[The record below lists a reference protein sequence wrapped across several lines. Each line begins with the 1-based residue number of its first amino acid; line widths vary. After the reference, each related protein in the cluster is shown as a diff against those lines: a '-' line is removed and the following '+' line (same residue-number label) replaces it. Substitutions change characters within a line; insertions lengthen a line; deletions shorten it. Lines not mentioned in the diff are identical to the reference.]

1 MSTDII
7 MPQLGES
14 IAEGTVVKWLIPVG
28 GAIQKDESLLEVE
41 TEKVTLE
48 IPSPTTG
55 LLKEVII
62 HEGETVPVGTLL
74 AHIESA
80 PSSEVIN
87 RVGGVVLR
95 PMEPASEGEQH
106 HSPAVRQM
114 AKEHGIDL
122 SRVKGTGVGGRV
134 TKKDVL
140 DFVAQSSP
148 QTEIAA
154 TGSESSMGEDL
165 LPFTQ
170 MRKTIADRMVKS
182 KQTSAHV
189 STFFEADFSGI
200 ATFRE
205 GRNLTYLPFVIRATA
220 RALLDVPIVN
230 SSWGEQGIVVKKDI
244 HVGIATFRE
253 GRNLTYLPFVIRAT
267 ARALRDMPI
276 VNSSWGEQGIAV
288 KKDIHIGIATALED
302 GLLVPVVRYADRKG
316 LTQLAKEIADLAER
330 ARSKKLSPEEVQ
342 GGTFTITNHG
352 GFGSLFSTPIIHQ
365 PQIAILGV
373 GAIQKRAIVMN
384 DAIAIRPMGYLSL
397 SFDHRVIDGA
407 TADQFMAKVK
417 HYVEQSQWERI
428 L

>member
-1 MSTDII
+1 MATDII

-28 GAIQKDESLLEVE
+28 GMIQKDESLLEVE

-48 IPSPTTG
+48 IPSPATG
-55 LLKEVII
+55 LLNEIII
-62 HEGETVPVGTLL
+62 HEGQTVPVGTLL
-74 AHIESA
+74 ARIDSVPA
-80 PSSEVIN
+80 SEVVN
-87 RVGGVVLR
+87 RVGGVVVR
-95 PMEPASEGEQH
+95 PMEPTPAGNQH
-106 HSPAVRQM
+106 HSPAVRQL

-122 SRVKGTGVGGRV
+122 SQVKGTGVGGRV

-140 DFVAQSSP
+140 DVIAQSGS
-148 QTEIAA
+148 QANIAA
-154 TGSESSMGEDL
+154 VASGEASMGEEL

-182 KQTSAHV
+182 RQTSAHV
-189 STFFEADFSGI
+189 TTFFEADFSSI
-200 ATFRE
+200 AKFRE
-205 GRNLTYLPFVIRATA
+205 GRHLTYLPFVVRATT
-220 RALLDVPIVN
+220 RAIRDVPIVN
-230 SSWGEQGIVVKKDI
+230 SSWGEQNIMVKKDI
-244 HVGIATFRE
+244 H
-253 GRNLTYLPFVIRAT
+253 
-267 ARALRDMPI
+267 M
-276 VNSSWGEQGIAV
+276 
-288 KKDIHIGIATALED
+288 GIATALDD

-330 ARSKKLSPEEVQ
+330 ARSKKLNPEEVQ

-373 GAIQKRAIVMN
+373 GAIQKRAVIID

-417 HYVEQSQWERI
+417 HYLEQSHWEQI

>member
-1 MSTDII
+1 MATDII

-48 IPSPTTG
+48 IPSPATG
-55 LLKEVII
+55 LLNEII
-62 HEGETVPVGTLL
+62 VQEGQTVPVGTLL
-74 AHIESA
+74 ARVERV
-80 PSSEVIN
+80 PPSEVIN
-87 RVGGVVLR
+87 RVGGVVVR
-95 PMEPASEGEQH
+95 PMEPASAGDQH
-106 HSPAVRQM
+106 HSPAVRQL
-114 AKEHGIDL
+114 AREHGIDL
-122 SRVKGTGVGGRV
+122 SQVKGTGVGGRV

-140 DFVAQSSP
+140 DFIEQSRV

-154 TGSESSMGEDL
+154 PGSEPSMSEDL

-200 ATFRE
+200 AGFRE
-205 GRNLTYLPFVIRATA
+205 ALRQSSGQGRSLTYLPFVVRAVTRAIR
-220 RALLDVPIVN
+220 DV
-230 SSWGEQGIVVKKDI
+230 S
-244 HVGIATFRE
+244 
-253 GRNLTYLPFVIRAT
+253 
-267 ARALRDMPI
+267 I

-288 KKDIHIGIATALED
+288 KKDIHVGIAMALED

-316 LTQLAKEIADLAER
+316 LNQLAKEIVDLAER

-365 PQIAILGV
+365 PQIAILGI
-373 GAIQKRAIVMN
+373 GAIQKRAVVIH

-417 HYVEQSQWERI
+417 HYLEQSDWEQI

>member
-1 MSTDII
+1 VADII

-14 IAEGTVVKWLIPVG
+14 IAEGTVVRWLVPAG
-28 GAIQKDESLLEVE
+28 GTVQKDESLLEVE

-48 IPSPTTG
+48 IPSPATG
-55 LLKEVII
+55 RLNEILV
-62 HEGETVPVGTLL
+62 HEGATVPVGTLL
-74 AHIESA
+74 ARIDSA
-80 PSSEVIN
+80 PPSEVVN

-95 PMEPASEGEQH
+95 PMEPDSTGEQH
-106 HSPAVRQM
+106 HSPAVRQL
-114 AKEHGIDL
+114 AREHGIDL
-122 SRVKGTGVGGRV
+122 SHVKGTGIGGRV

-140 DFVAQSSP
+140 DF
-148 QTEIAA
+148 IARSGDQVKVPA
-154 TGSESSMGEDL
+154 AVSEPSMGEEI

-189 STFFEADFSGI
+189 ATFFEADFSHI
-200 ATFRE
+200 AKFRE
-205 GRNLTYLPFVIRATA
+205 ALRQGSGQGHTLTYLPFVVRAATRAIR
-220 RALLDVPIVN
+220 DVPVVN

-244 HVGIATFRE
+244 HMGV
-253 GRNLTYLPFVIRAT
+253 
-267 ARALRDMPI
+267 
-276 VNSSWGEQGIAV
+276 
-288 KKDIHIGIATALED
+288 ATALED

-365 PQIAILGV
+365 PQIAILGI
-373 GAIQKRAIVMN
+373 GAIQKRAVVID
-384 DAIAIRPMGYLSL
+384 DAIAIRTMGYLSL

-417 HYVEQSQWERI
+417 HYLEQSHWEQI

>member
-55 LLKEVII
+55 LLKEVIV

-74 AHIESA
+74 AYVESA
-80 PSSEVIN
+80 PSSAVIN

-95 PMEPASEGEQH
+95 PMEPSSTGEQH

-122 SRVKGTGVGGRV
+122 SQVTGTGVGGRV

-140 DFVAQSSP
+140 DFIAQSDVRP
-148 QTEIAA
+148 KVAA
-154 TGSESSMGEDL
+154 TVSESSMGEDL

-189 STFFEADFSGI
+189 ATFFEADFSAI

-244 HVGIATFRE
+244 HVGIAT
-253 GRNLTYLPFVIRAT
+253 
-267 ARALRDMPI
+267 
-276 VNSSWGEQGIAV
+276 
-288 KKDIHIGIATALED
+288 ALED

-330 ARSKKLSPEEVQ
+330 ARSKKLNPEEVQ

-365 PQIAILGV
+365 PQIAILGI
-373 GAIQKRAIVMN
+373 GAIQKRAVVIH

-417 HYVEQSQWERI
+417 HYLEQSDWEQI